1 MQQLIAL
8 GLILLVSSASAF
20 QIQSSMTQQQHRS
33 HHTQQPL
40 AATPT
45 NNNNDSDDVS
55 NTNNNPLHSR
65 RNMLLGLSATNL
77 AFLSSYASSANADV
91 LRSAG
96 CANGEGEACADL
108 AEGNE
113 FIQNLQKKSAQNKEA
128 NQREALNAY
137 YMKNYPDVFA
147 VSDKKM
153 VKKLDG
159 SYALFSAKEVDNLN
173 KAGKIRIEYPTSK
186 GGRIADLTQKPIL
199 VLNE

>member
-1 MQQLIAL
+1 MQQLITL

-33 HHTQQPL
+33 HHTQLPI

-65 RNMLLGLSATNL
+65 RNMLGLAATNL